1 MSIARSVSHEGET
14 GFVLRSGDAVTT
26 PLQLKRGADL
36 LNDPA
41 LNKGTAFTDAER
53 DAFGLR
59 GLLPPRVMSQAEQ
72 LARIL
77 PGVRSKPSPLEQ
89 YAYLVSLHDRN
100 VTLFYRL
107 VMDHLEEL
115 MPVLYTPTVGQACE
129 EFGRIFR
136 RSRGL
141 YITAADRGRVAEV
154 LANWPQD
161 DIRMIVVTDGERILG
176 LGDLGAN
183 GMGIPIGKLTLYT
196 ACAGVAPNQCLP
208 ITIDVGT
215 NNTALR
221 ESHAYM
227 GLRQP
232 RLRGPEYD
240 ALLTEFVEAVQ
251 ARFPLA
257 CLQFEDFGNH
267 NAFTLLEQWH
277 DRICTFNDDIQGTA
291 SVALAGLFSASRIS
305 GVPLRDMRL
314 LFLGAGEAGIGIG
327 DLVVEALCSEGL
339 SLEEARRHCWFVDS
353 QGLVV
358 QSRTDLAEHKKR
370 FAHDHA
376 PGRSLLEAVETLK
389 PHAIIGVSGT
399 PSTFTPEVLAAM
411 AREHARPIVLALS
424 NPTSKAECTAQQAYA
439 GTEGRAIFASGSPFA
454 PVTYRGKTHVPGQ
467 GNNAYIFPGVGL
479 GVTVSASSRVTEEMF
494 ASAARTLA
502 LLVTEDDLAMGRIY
516 PSLSRIR
523 EVSRAIAIEVA
534 TLAFDRGLARVERPD
549 DIAAAVTAAM
559 YEPHYVS
566 LA

>member
-1 MSIARSVSHEGET
+1 MT
-14 GFVLRSGDAVTT
+14 GS
-26 PLQLKRGADL
+26 LQLKRGADL
-36 LNDPA
+36 LHDPV

-59 GLLPPRVMSQAEQ
+59 GLLPPRVMTQDEQ

-77 PGVRSKPSPLEQ
+77 PGVRAKQSPLEQ
-89 YAYLVSLHDRN
+89 YAYLVALHDRN

-141 YITAADRGRVAEV
+141 YVTADDRGRVAEV
-154 LANWPQD
+154 LSNWPTD

-196 ACAGVAPNQCLP
+196 ACAGVSPHQCLP

-215 NNTALR
+215 DNTRLR
-221 ESHAYM
+221 ESHSYV

-232 RLRGPEYD
+232 RLRGAAYD
-240 ALLTEFVEAVQ
+240 ELMDEFIEAVQ
-251 ARFPLA
+251 TRYPLA

-267 NAFTLLEQWH
+267 NAFSLLARWR

-291 SVALAGLFSASRIS
+291 SVALSGLYSATRIT
-305 GVPLRDMRL
+305 GVPLTDMRL

-327 DLVVEALCSEGL
+327 DLVVEALREAGL
-339 SLEEARRHCWFVDS
+339 SAADARKHCWFVDS
-353 QGLVV
+353 KGLVV
-358 QSRTDLAEHKKR
+358 DSRTDLAEHKQR
-370 FAHDHA
+370 YAHAHA
-376 PGRSLLEAVETLK
+376 PVGSLLEAVNSLK
-389 PHAIIGVSGT
+389 PHALIGVSGT
-399 PSTFTPEVLAAM
+399 PGTFTAEVLAAM
-411 AREHARPIVLALS
+411 AQNHERPIILALS
-424 NPTSKAECTAQQAYA
+424 NPTSKSECTAQQAYA
-439 GTEGRAIFASGSPFA
+439 GTDGRAIFASGSPFA
-454 PVTYRGKTHVPGQ
+454 PVTYQGKTHVPGQ
-467 GNNAYIFPGVGL
+467 GNNSYIFPGVGL
-479 GVTVSASSRVTEEMF
+479 GVVVSEASRVTDEMF
-494 ASAARTLA
+494 AAAAKTLA
-502 LLVTEDDLAMGRIY
+502 DKVTTDDLAMGRVF

-523 EVSRAIAIEVA
+523 EVSHAIAIEVA
-534 TLAFDRGLARVERPD
+534 KIAYDRGLARAARPSD
-549 DIAAAVTAAM
+549 LAAAVTAAM
-559 YEPHYVS
+559 YQPTYES
-566 LA
+566 LV

>member
-1 MSIARSVSHEGET
+1 VQRTDPLSGE
-14 GFVLRSGDAVTT
+14 AVTS
-26 PLQLKRGADL
+26 PFQPKRGSDL
-36 LNDPA
+36 LNDPV

-53 DAFGLR
+53 DTFGLR
-59 GLLPPRVMSQAEQ
+59 GLLPPRVMSQDEQ
-72 LARIL
+72 LERIL

-89 YAYLVSLHDRN
+89 YAYLVALHDRN

-136 RSRGL
+136 RSRGM
-141 YITAADRGRVAEV
+141 YITADDRGHVADV

-161 DIRMIVVTDGERILG
+161 DVRMIVVTDGERILG

-196 ACAGVAPNQCLP
+196 ACAGVSPNQCLP

-221 ESHAYM
+221 ESHSYV

-232 RLRGPEYD
+232 RLRGAEYD
-240 ALLTEFVEAVQ
+240 ALLDEFVEAVQ
-251 ARFPLA
+251 TRFPRA

-267 NAFTLLEQWH
+267 NAFTLLERWR

-291 SVALAGLFSASRIS
+291 SVALAGLYSAARIS
-305 GVPLRDMRL
+305 GTPLRDMRL

-339 SLEEARRHCWFVDS
+339 SLADARRHCWFVDS
-353 QGLVV
+353 KGLVV
-358 QSRTDLAEHKKR
+358 QSRTDLAEHKKP

-376 PGRSLLEAVETLK
+376 PLRTLQEAVETLK

-399 PSTFTPEVLAAM
+399 PDTFTKDVLAAM
-411 AREHARPIVLALS
+411 AKEHARPIVLALS
-424 NPTSKAECTAQQAYA
+424 NPTSKAECTALQAYS
-439 GTEGRAIFASGSPFA
+439 GTNGRAIFASGSPFA
-454 PVTYRGKTHVPGQ
+454 PVTYNGKTLVPGQ

-479 GVTVSASSRVTEEMF
+479 GVIVSASSRVTEAMF
-494 ASAARTLA
+494 AAAARTLA
-502 LLVTEDDLAMGRIY
+502 SLVTEDDLAMGRIY

-534 TLAFDRGLARVERPD
+534 TMAFDRGLARVERPA
-549 DIAAAVTAAM
+549 DIAAAVTDAM
-559 YEPHYVS
+559 FEPHYVS
-566 LA
+566 LL